1 MSLQSLKMNLKE
13 REIFDEKIKI
23 SILSGM
29 IDASKFREIPDNQYV
44 WIVQGNIF

>member
-1 MSLQSLKMNLKE
+1 MNLKE

-23 SILSGM
+23 SIPSGM